1 LPALA
6 GRLGRRSTDTGKL
19 GSGREF
25 DPPDCNFP
33 DCWMSVFRLLQIAE
47 PGRRGHNVAPF
58 FIPYM
63 WKVLPV
69 TQKPDQCLGEWIDRE
84 AIAEAMIPLIGQLY
98 RNNNVVTSIHG
109 RGLINRSVIAIMKA
123 HRFAR
128 HRMAD
133 DAELSVHETFPILK
147 AMSELKLGAA
157 SVDLGKMV
165 AKFKAEGNGRSIE
178 DFVKAELAEV
188 VGKQN
193 GDAREGTDVVLY
205 GFGRIGRLLARIL
218 IEKTGGGD
226 GLRLRAIVV
235 RKGAENDLVK
245 RASLLRRDSVHG
257 PFDGTITI
265 DEENNTLTANGNLIQ
280 VIYSNDPASIDY
292 TQYGIKNALLVDN
305 TGKWRDAEGLGQH
318 LKCPGIDRVVL
329 TAPGKGA
336 LKNIVH
342 GINHSDIGA
351 DDKIISAASCTTN
364 AIVPV
369 LKAVNDQYGIVNG
382 HVETVHSYTND
393 QNLIDNFHKGSRRGR
408 SAPLNMVITET
419 GAATAAAK
427 ALPVLK
433 GKLTGN
439 AIRVP
444 TPNVSMAILNLNLEK
459 ATTREEINEY
469 LRQMA
474 MHSDLQ
480 KQIDFVSS
488 QEVVSTDF
496 VGSRHAGVVDA
507 EATICNDNR
516 VVLYVWYDNEF
527 GYSCQVVRVM
537 EDMAGVNP
545 PAFPR

>member
-1 LPALA
+1 
-6 GRLGRRSTDTGKL
+6 
-19 GSGREF
+19 
-25 DPPDCNFP
+25 
-33 DCWMSVFRLLQIAE
+33 M
-47 PGRRGHNVAPF
+47 
-58 FIPYM
+58 
-63 WKVLPV
+63 

-84 AIAEAMIPLIGQLY
+84 ALAEAMIPLIGQLY
-98 RNNNVVTSIHG
+98 RNNNVVTSIYG
-109 RGLINRSVIAIMKA
+109 RGLINRSVIALLKA

-128 HRMAD
+128 HRQAD
-133 DAELSVHETFPILK
+133 EAELSVNETHQILTT
-147 AMSELKLGAA
+147 MSQMDLGAA
-157 SVDLGKMV
+157 SVDLGKVV
-165 AKFKAEGNGRSIE
+165 AKFKAEGNGRSL
-178 DFVKAELAEV
+178 DQFVRDELVEV
-188 VGKQN
+188 AGKRN
-193 GDAREGTDVVLY
+193 TTGVHKGTDVVLY

-257 PFDGTITI
+257 PFEGTIHI
-265 DEENNTLTANGNLIQ
+265 DAENNTITANGNLIQ
-280 VIYSNDPASIDY
+280 VIYSNDPASVDY
-292 TQYGIKNALLVDN
+292 TQYGIENALLVDN
-305 TGKWRDAEGLGQH
+305 TGKWRDAEGLSQH
-318 LKCPGIDRVVL
+318 LKCPGVARVVL
-329 TAPGKGA
+329 TAPGKGE

-342 GINHSDIGA
+342 GINHGEITA
-351 DDKIISAASCTTN
+351 DDKIVSAASCTTN

-408 SAPLNMVITET
+408 SAALNMVITET

-459 ATTREEINEY
+459 ATSREEINEY

-480 KQIDFVSS
+480 KQIDFVNS
-488 QEVVSTDF
+488 QEVVSSDF

-507 EATICNDNR
+507 EATICSDNR

>member
-1 LPALA
+1 
-6 GRLGRRSTDTGKL
+6 
-19 GSGREF
+19 
-25 DPPDCNFP
+25 
-33 DCWMSVFRLLQIAE
+33 M
-47 PGRRGHNVAPF
+47 
-58 FIPYM
+58 
-63 WKVLPV
+63 

-84 AIAEAMIPLIGQLY
+84 ALAEAMIPLIGQLY
-98 RNNNVVTSIHG
+98 RNNNVVTSIYG
-109 RGLINRSVIAIMKA
+109 RGLINRSVIAILKA

-128 HRMAD
+128 HRIAD
-133 DAELSVHETFPILK
+133 ETELSVHDTFQILK
-147 AMSELKLGAA
+147 TMSEMNLGAA
-157 SVDLGKMV
+157 SVDLGKLV
-165 AKFKAEGNGRSIE
+165 AKYKDAGNGRSLE
-178 DFVKAELAEV
+178 QFVREELAEV
-188 VGKQN
+188 ADKRHAATGHK
-193 GDAREGTDVVLY
+193 GTDVVLY

-235 RKGAENDLVK
+235 RKGSDNDLVK

-265 DEENNTLTANGNLIQ
+265 DEANNTITANGNLIQ
-280 VIYSNDPASIDY
+280 VIYSNDPASVDY
-292 TQYGIKNALLVDN
+292 TQYGIENALLVDN

-318 LKCPGIDRVVL
+318 LRCPGVARVVL
-329 TAPGKGA
+329 TAPGKGE

-342 GINHSDIGA
+342 GINHGDITA

-408 SAPLNMVITET
+408 SAALNMVITET

-459 ATTREEINEY
+459 ATSRDEINEY

-480 KQIDFVSS
+480 KQIDFVNS